1 MINIPEGAKEAALEA
16 AEELSKETRKVFN
29 NFVSQVSC
37 TDNFNALQQ
46 GLDCTPLD
54 ASGSKQRG
62 GDVTLDWRSDPF
74 ISMSDLTLV
83 IYDGSTQGGVYY
95 HVHTL
100 LLAYG
105 GRKSGFIAE
114 QIKNSSN
121 RISNKNN
128 SMASSNKKSSGIY
141 RQESDN
147 SARSQNSNAEYKVD
161 IYLPTLASQ
170 HTPLFLDYI
179 YGSTLKL
186 TTQTASSLR
195 YLSNRF
201 DVRDLHKEITTKFIP
216 SDLEINTASMYCIH
230 SDILKDFE
238 LRDKSIRII
247 AEKFGSVNVK
257 LLKDIIPKLMRS
269 IISCDRLDCN
279 GDGSGTNG
287 GSIGLSE
294 KVAEYIRFRDAI
306 SLTKDTVSSGKND
319 VNREA
324 SLLSPTSNSGQ
335 TDQDTKQSTPSIS
348 DEDFYWLTHVQYMPR
363 ISPKEAL
370 FYYNYGSQYTQV
382 MAEVGSGSLKSRCLV
397 ANCDI
402 IALEKL
408 TTHLEYSEHNKL
420 ELYSELEMK
429 NKVEL
434 LESTLV
440 GARKLLSKKDEE
452 YKVRNEEDRDV
463 QASNEM
469 MYKNN
474 RESSSAAA
482 AVSNSDGVMM
492 KVVVLGSGVEHAN
505 GLYIYKGY
513 ASTSPSN
520 IVYKKE
526 AIWNQQPVTF
536 LLYPTQ
542 SGQFYTQYKLGVRS
556 SNNDGKQKNERIKV
570 LYNSPTVMSSS
581 MGTDGSSGGVIP
593 EQAWE
598 VENEEGLQ
606 PAPQFVGRIEQ
617 PQASRS
623 WKEGMKH
630 SLP

>member
-16 AEELSKETRKVFN
+16 AEEVAKETRKVFN
-29 NFVSQVSC
+29 SFVSQVSC

-46 GLDCTPLD
+46 GLDCTPID
-54 ASGSKQRG
+54 GNGKQR

-128 SMASSNKKSSGIY
+128 NSGVGVSSSKKSSGIY

-147 SARSQNSNAEYKVD
+147 SNRSQNSNAEYKVD

-170 HTPLFLDYI
+170 HIPLFLDYI

-186 TTQTASSLR
+186 TTHNASSLR

-216 SDLEINTASMYCIH
+216 SDLEINTASIYCIH

-257 LLKDIIPKLMRS
+257 LLKDIEPKLMRS
-269 IISCDRLDCN
+269 IISCDRLDCTS
-279 GDGSGTNG
+279 GGSG

-294 KVAEYIRFRDAI
+294 KIGEYIRLRDDM
-306 SLTKDTVSSGKND
+306 SLTNHTVSSGKND
-319 VNREA
+319 VNRDA

-335 TDQDTKQSTPSIS
+335 TDTKQPRTPSIS
-348 DEDFYWLTHVQYMPR
+348 DEDFYWLTHVQYMPK

-402 IALEKL
+402 IALDKL

-440 GARKLLSKKDEE
+440 GARKLLSKKDEQ
-452 YKVRNEEDRDV
+452 YKVRNDQDRDV

-474 RESSSAAA
+474 RDSSSAAA
-482 AVSNSDGVMM
+482 AVSNSDGVVM
-492 KVVVLGSGVEHAN
+492 KVVVLGSGVESAN
-505 GLYIYKGY
+505 GIYIYKGHVSPQ
-513 ASTSPSN
+513 STSN

-536 LLYPTQ
+536 LLYSTQ

-556 SNNDGKQKNERIKV
+556 NNDSKQTNERIKV
-570 LYNSPTVMSSS
+570 LYNSPTVMCSS
-581 MGTDGSSGGVIP
+581 MGADGSNGGVIP

-623 WKEGMKH
+623 WNRDMKS

>member
-16 AEELSKETRKVFN
+16 AEEVAKETRKVFN
-29 NFVSQVSC
+29 SFVSQVSC

-54 ASGSKQRG
+54 ASGNKQRG

-128 SMASSNKKSSGIY
+128 SSMSVNNKKSSGIY

-170 HTPLFLDYI
+170 HIPLFLDYI

-216 SDLEINTASMYCIH
+216 SDLEINTASIYCIH

-247 AEKFGSVNVK
+247 AEKFGSVNGK
-257 LLKDIIPKLMRS
+257 LLKDIEPKLMRS
-269 IISCDRLDCN
+269 IISCDRLDCTS
-279 GDGSGTNG
+279 GGSGNSG

-294 KVAEYIRFRDAI
+294 KIAEYIRLRDET
-306 SLTKDTVSSGKND
+306 SLTTDNSST
-319 VNREA
+319 VNRDA
-324 SLLSPTSNSGQ
+324 SLLSPTSNSG
-335 TDQDTKQSTPSIS
+335 DKDTKQSSSTPPSIS

-370 FYYNYGSQYTQV
+370 YYYNYGSQYAQV

-402 IALEKL
+402 IALDKL

-434 LESTLV
+434 LESTLI
-440 GARKLLSKKDEE
+440 GAKKLLSKKDEE
-452 YKVRNEEDRDV
+452 YKVRNEKDRDV
-463 QASNEM
+463 QVSNEM

-474 RESSSAAA
+474 RESSSAV
-482 AVSNSDGVMM
+482 VSSSNGDSIVM
-492 KVVVLGSGVEHAN
+492 KAVVLGSGVSSAN
-505 GLYIYKGY
+505 GIYIYKGPV
-513 ASTSPSN
+513 SPSPSN

-556 SNNDGKQKNERIKV
+556 DNKQQTNERIKV
-570 LYNSPTVMSSS
+570 LYNSPTIMSSA
-581 MGTDGSSGGVIP
+581 MGTNGTSGGVIP

-617 PQASRS
+617 PQMSRS
-623 WKEGMKH
+623 WNRDMKR

>member
-54 ASGSKQRG
+54 ASGNKQR

-121 RISNKNN
+121 RINNKNN
-128 SMASSNKKSSGIY
+128 SMASSSKKSSGIY

-170 HTPLFLDYI
+170 HIPLFLDYI
-179 YGSTLKL
+179 YGSQLKL
-186 TTQTASSLR
+186 TTNNASSLR

-201 DVRDLHKEITTKFIP
+201 DVRELHKEITTKFIP
-216 SDLEINTASMYCIH
+216 SDLEINTASTYCIH

-269 IISCDRLDCN
+269 IISCDRLDC
-279 GDGSGTNG
+279 GNG
-287 GSIGLSE
+287 GGGSSIGLSE
-294 KVAEYIRFRDAI
+294 NIAEYIRLRDDM
-306 SLTKDTVSSGKND
+306 SSTTDNSSGGKNN

-324 SLLSPTSNSGQ
+324 SLLSPTSNSG
-335 TDQDTKQSTPSIS
+335 DQDTRQSTPSIS

-382 MAEVGSGSLKSRCLV
+382 MSEVGSGSLKSRCLV
-397 ANCDI
+397 ANCDMLAI
-402 IALEKL
+402 DKL
-408 TTHLEYSEHNKL
+408 TTHLEHSEHNKL

-452 YKVRNEEDRDV
+452 YNVRNEQDRDV
-463 QASNEM
+463 QLSNEM
-469 MYKNN
+469 MFKNN
-474 RESSSAAA
+474 RESYSAA
-482 AVSNSDGVMM
+482 AVSNSDSVIM
-492 KVVVLGSGVEHAN
+492 KVVVLGSGVEPAN
-505 GLYIYKGY
+505 GVYIYKGHV
-513 ASTSPSN
+513 SSPTSN

-556 SNNDGKQKNERIKV
+556 SNNDCKQKNERIKV
-570 LYNSPTVMSSS
+570 LYNSPTVMSSA
-581 MGTDGSSGGVIP
+581 MGTDGGSGGVIP

-617 PQASRS
+617 PQASRN
-623 WKEGMKH
+623 WKEGMKR

>member
-29 NFVSQVSC
+29 SFVSQVSC
-37 TDNFNALQQ
+37 TDNFNAIQQ

-54 ASGSKQRG
+54 GSGKQRG

-128 SMASSNKKSSGIY
+128 NSGVGVSSSKKSSGIY

-170 HTPLFLDYI
+170 HIPLFLDYI
-179 YGSTLKL
+179 YGSQLKL

-201 DVRDLHKEITTKFIP
+201 DVRELHKEITTKFIP
-216 SDLEINTASMYCIH
+216 SDLEINTASIYCIH

-257 LLKDIIPKLMRS
+257 LLKDIEPKLMRS

-279 GDGSGTNG
+279 VGVGGN

-294 KVAEYIRFRDAI
+294 KIAEYIRLRDEM
-306 SLTKDTVSSGKND
+306 SLSNDNTVSSSGKND
-319 VNREA
+319 VNRDA
-324 SLLSPTSNSGQ
+324 SLLSPTSNNG
-335 TDQDTKQSTPSIS
+335 DQDTKQSTTPSIS
-348 DEDFYWLTHVQYMPR
+348 DEDFYWLTHVQYMPK

-402 IALEKL
+402 IALDKL

-440 GARKLLSKKDEE
+440 GARKLLSKKDEQ
-452 YKVRNEEDRDV
+452 YKVWNEQDRDV

-474 RESSSAAA
+474 RDSSSMAA
-482 AVSNSDGVMM
+482 AVLNSDGFVM
-492 KVVVLGSGVEHAN
+492 KVVVLGSGVSSAN
-505 GLYIYKGY
+505 GVYIYKGSP
-513 ASTSPSN
+513 STSASN

-556 SNNDGKQKNERIKV
+556 SNKQQKNERIKV
-570 LYNSPTVMSSS
+570 LYNSPTVMSSA
-581 MGTDGSSGGVIP
+581 MGADGSSGGVIP

-617 PQASRS
+617 PQVSRS
-623 WKEGMKH
+623 WNRDMKS

>member
-37 TDNFNALQQ
+37 TDNFNAIQQ

-62 GDVTLDWRSDPF
+62 DVTLDWRADPF

-114 QIKNSSN
+114 QIKNGSN
-121 RISNKNN
+121 RINNKNN
-128 SMASSNKKSSGIY
+128 SSSNSMAVNSKKSSGIY

-170 HTPLFLDYI
+170 HIPLFLDYI

-186 TTQTASSLR
+186 TTQNASSLR

-201 DVRDLHKEITTKFIP
+201 DVRELHKEITTKFIP
-216 SDLEINTASMYCIH
+216 SDLEINTASIYCIH

-247 AEKFGSVNVK
+247 AEKFGSVNGK
-257 LLKDIIPKLMRS
+257 LLKDINPKLMRS
-269 IISCDRLDCN
+269 IISCDRLDCTS
-279 GDGSGTNG
+279 SG
-287 GSIGLSE
+287 IGLSQ
-294 KVAEYIRFRDAI
+294 KIAEYIRLRDDM
-306 SLTKDTVSSGKND
+306 SLSTDNSSSGKND
-319 VNREA
+319 VNRDT
-324 SLLSPTSNSGQ
+324 SLLSPTSNNG
-335 TDQDTKQSTPSIS
+335 DQDTKQSSTPSSIS

-382 MAEVGSGSLKSRCLV
+382 MAEVGSGSLKSRCLL

-402 IALEKL
+402 IALDKL

-474 RESSSAAA
+474 RESSSTAAA
-482 AVSNSDGVMM
+482 SNSDGVVM
-492 KVVVLGSGVEHAN
+492 KVVVLGSGVEPAN
-505 GLYIYKGY
+505 GVYIYKGHV
-513 ASTSPSN
+513 SSPISN

-556 SNNDGKQKNERIKV
+556 SNNDGSKQKNERIKV
-570 LYNSPTVMSSS
+570 LYNSPTVMSSA
-581 MGTDGSSGGVIP
+581 MGTNGTSGGVIP